1 MNARRIWAS
10 TLQIADCRGL
20 SRITRITRIEE
31 VNLTLTG
38 AFQRIMIECKLDS
51 YYDEP
56 NIVYL
61 TPIALLETAT

>member
-1 MNARRIWAS
+1 MILKCGTIPLGESNTAY
-10 TLQIADCRGL
+10 
-20 SRITRITRIEE
+20 
-31 VNLTLTG
+31 LTLTG